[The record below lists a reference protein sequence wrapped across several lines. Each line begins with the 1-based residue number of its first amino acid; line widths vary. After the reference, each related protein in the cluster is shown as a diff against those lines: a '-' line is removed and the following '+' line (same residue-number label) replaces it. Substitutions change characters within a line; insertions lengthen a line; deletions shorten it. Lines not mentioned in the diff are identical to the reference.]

1 METVRRKGF
10 AEKRFCKVGKDQ
22 IKISMYG
29 YVHGNVGDLYF
40 PNKFICIMQADVLL
54 QCININP
61 YQSKIVGFFS
71 VYSWLI
77 REELMENSFH
87 MLGTVVYG

>member
-1 METVRRKGF
+1 
-10 AEKRFCKVGKDQ
+10 
-22 IKISMYG
+22 
-29 YVHGNVGDLYF
+29 
-40 PNKFICIMQADVLL
+40 MQADVLL
-54 QCININP
+54 QCIKINP

-77 REELMENSFH
+77 REELMENSFR